1 MNAYQRQLPLPDL
14 MLRAFAELRTNPTI
28 SSYTFEDGTEHRR
41 YPDILTAISKAID
54 HILDMLCSIIGL
66 DSTAV
71 SDFLDAF
78 PAAAL
83 GDSA

>member
-28 SSYTFEDGTEHRR
+28 SSYTFEDGIEHRR
-41 YPDILTAISKAID
+41 YPDILTAISKAINNV
-54 HILDMLCSIIGL
+54 LDMLCSIIGL
-66 DSTAV
+66 DLMDV
-71 SDFLDAF
+71 WDFLEAF